1 MDAMPIALVWSS
13 YKSLDSKIPMN
24 EEMMLP
30 ISKPEGVDT
39 VALDV
44 LITLSAPRVQCS
56 ESAIKLITII

>member
-1 MDAMPIALVWSS
+1 
-13 YKSLDSKIPMN
+13 MN

-39 VALDV
+39 VPLDV

-56 ESAIKLITII
+56 ESTIKLITIIRILNPFEPCAKYIGV